1 MNAKGYTQLIDLLLT
16 EVKIRLMAGIYIVK

>member
-16 EVKIRLMAGIYIVK
+16 EVKIGLMAGIYIVK